1 MPKIIATS
9 IIKGGTGKTTTAAA
23 LAQAAAQKKKHVLAI
38 DLDPQGNLSDFLD
51 GSTETPGSYDL
62 LHGTA
67 ARDVIQK
74 TAQGIDVITASPDLS
89 TERTSGGSAKRL
101 EKAIEPIKGSYDF
114 IIIDTPPSMGEL
126 TFNALQAAGGLLI
139 PLDADAP
146 SVKGLYQIADI
157 AGKIRQP
164 GAGRFSPFAVIVTRY
179 RARANI
185 NRYLQGEIE
194 KAAAAIGAA
203 YYGEIRD
210 GIAIREAQAMRKN
223 LFDYAPSSNPAIDY
237 MELFKKIQRGK

>member
-1 MPKIIATS
+1 MPFS
-9 IIKGGTGKTTTAAA
+9 
-23 LAQAAAQKKKHVLAI
+23 L
-38 DLDPQGNLSDFLD
+38 
-51 GSTETPGSYDL
+51 
-62 LHGTA
+62 
-67 ARDVIQK
+67 
-74 TAQGIDVITASPDLS
+74 
-89 TERTSGGSAKRL
+89 
-101 EKAIEPIKGSYDF
+101 
-114 IIIDTPPSMGEL
+114 
-126 TFNALQAAGGLLI
+126 LQAATGLII
-139 PLDADAP
+139 PLAADIFGLQ
-146 SVKGLYQIADI
+146 GLYQIADI